1 MAKRARARTGK
12 AARRAGARQE
22 PGAAQDVPQLV
33 GLEELPA
40 FADLSCSER
49 QREAFRQVAAE
60 LAAAEG
66 VDESEYELG
75 CVVRLDRG
83 YPAILTAQRVLRA
96 EHAQTMAK
104 EALERPAVG
113 DWVCVRVAADHDTGR
128 VERVLPRE
136 SDIARWRGSARGERQ
151 TLAANVDLVLVAY
164 ALGGRFL
171 DLSRIARSR
180 VIALDCGAEA
190 ALVLTKADRSARLA
204 ADLAAIR
211 AVLGPQVAVVLSAA
225 GMAGDDEAHAQ
236 LRAQAAALDV
246 PWGTEAVRALVP
258 AGSCAMVLGESGAG
272 KSTLLNALLGH
283 ELLQTGDVRA
293 KDDAGR
299 HTTVTRRMVAIPGG
313 GTIVDEPGL
322 RTLPL
327 VGHERG
333 LALAF
338 PEVADAAR
346 GCRFRDCTHEHEP
359 GCGVAAALEAGEI
372 AQERA
377 DVYRA
382 LAAEMRRNVRELDPD
397 IVL

>member
-1 MAKRARARTGK
+1 MAKRASKGRGTRRTG
-12 AARRAGARQE
+12 AQRPRSAQE
-22 PGAAQDVPQLV
+22 VVPQLE

-40 FADLSCSER
+40 FADLTCSER
-49 QREAFRQVAAE
+49 QREAFARVSAE

-66 VDESEYELG
+66 VDVSEYQLG

-104 EALERPAVG
+104 EALQRPAVG
-113 DWVCVRVAADHDTGR
+113 DWVCVRVTADHDTGR

-171 DLSRIARSR
+171 DLSRVARSR
-180 VIALDCGAEA
+180 VIALDCGADA
-190 ALVLTKADRSARLA
+190 ALVLTKADRSTDLA
-204 ADLAAIR
+204 ADVTALR
-211 AVLGPQVAVVLSAA
+211 AVLGTDVPVVLCAA
-225 GMAGDDEAHAQ
+225 GMDDDEAHEG
-236 LRAQAAALDV
+236 LRAQAEGLGV
-246 PWGTEAVRALVP
+246 PWGVEAVRALVP

-283 ELLQTGDVRA
+283 ELLQVGDVRA

-299 HTTVTRRMVAIPGG
+299 HTTVARRMVAIPGA

-338 PEVADAAR
+338 PEVAAAAR

-359 GCGVAAALEAGEI
+359 GCGVAAALQAGEVTP
-372 AQERA
+372 ERA